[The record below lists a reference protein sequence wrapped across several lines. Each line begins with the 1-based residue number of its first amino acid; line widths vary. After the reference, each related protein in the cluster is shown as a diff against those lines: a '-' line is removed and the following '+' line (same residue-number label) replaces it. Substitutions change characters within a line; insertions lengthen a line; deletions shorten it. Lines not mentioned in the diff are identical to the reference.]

1 MQKLPEGNLDSLA
14 IAQKTVGSFS
24 HLESASGDEYF
35 GTQELET
42 GKPKMALV
50 MCRFFKNIFFT
61 TGTVGNLGQDLNFSF
76 LIGMLND
83 YFQDPRF

>member
-1 MQKLPEGNLDSLA
+1 MPEGNLDSLA

-35 GTQELET
+35 GTQELEI
-42 GKPKMALV
+42 GRRKMAFV
-50 MCRFFKNIFFT
+50 MCRILKNIFFIT
-61 TGTVGNLGQDLNFSF
+61 STVGNLGQDLNFSF
-76 LIGMLND
+76 LVGMLND